1 MRAHAPAVHT
11 LALNGYNYWAADR
24 RHPCSVL
31 GMLYALEVIASVYG
45 GPFAAAIRESLL
57 LEGDRGVSFIGSHA
71 TLDAAAHGRAAPIVN
86 QLRATTRCDG
96 GGGVGA
102 RQLPPLHP
110 HHRGHLSTDRE
121 RRCRRRR
128 RPAGP
133 ALQDHPP
140 GVDLGPAPAARA
152 HLRASPIQC
161 YSLAAMGELQQ
172 MLADISANPGLVRHF
187 VMTSDVPRV
196 FNFGGDL
203 ALFVLLVR
211 AGDVDSLK
219 LYGKR
224 CVDLVW
230 WMENAA
236 NLGVHTT
243 VLSQGDTLGGGLESV
258 LPFHK
263 VIFERSAQAGFPEV
277 LFNLFPGMG
286 AWDFTIRK
294 AGFAVANE
302 MILSGRLYS
311 ADELHTAR
319 LVDLVVDDGQG
330 EAAIDAV
337 VRDVDPRLRG
347 TLAALRAQRLAAP
360 ITLRVADGHRRPVGR
375 DRAGPDRPRP
385 AADGA
390 PGARPGAQGRWRRGR
405 RGRGTQAHGAGER
418 LGRVTPRAPTAAR
431 PATNVRVR
439 S

>member
-1 MRAHAPAVHT
+1 LKPSEFTLTASPAVGVAG
-11 LALNGYNYWAADR
+11 L
-24 RHPCSVL
+24 L
-31 GMLYALEVIASVYG
+31 GRPYKTIRLEWTSDL
-45 GPFAAAIRESLL
+45 RLL
-57 LEGDRGVSFIGSHA
+57 RVR
-71 TLDAAAHGRAAPIVN
+71 TCVR
-86 QLRATTRCDG
+86 
-96 GGGVGA
+96 
-102 RQLPPLHP
+102 
-110 HHRGHLSTDRE
+110 
-121 RRCRRRR
+121 
-128 RPAGP
+128 
-133 ALQDHPP
+133 
-140 GVDLGPAPAARA
+140 
-152 HLRASPIQC
+152 PIQC
-161 YSLAAMGELQQ
+161 YSLSAMGELQQ

-187 VMTSDVPRV
+187 VMSSDVPGV

-294 AGFAVANE
+294 AGFAVASE

-311 ADELHTAR
+311 ADELQRLR

-330 EAAIDAV
+330 DAAIDAV

-360 ITLRVADGHRRPVGR
+360 IRYESLMAIVDLWAETALGLTDRDLRLMERLA
-375 DRAGPDRPRP
+375 RAQARKAGGAEAGAVEELKLMELESAWSNHPARPDRR
-385 AADGA
+385 
-390 PGARPGAQGRWRRGR
+390 
-405 RGRGTQAHGAGER
+405 QASDER
-418 LGRVTPRAPTAAR
+418 SLRT
-431 PATNVRVR
+431 
-439 S
+439 